1 MGLLYDTLLA
11 VHDIHAGRQS
21 SGVRAV
27 ADELSVD
34 GVYALCG
41 FACRLIFAEVNHRV
55 NARRGAI
62 CHTVEVQAHRLYQR
76 SARRFKPTAK
86 SAQPSHTRCGAIHIA
101 IVKEEAALQ
110 VVATRNNVTVEER
123 KPAVVVGILVF
134 ELLLVFCAEGASK
147 RSVHLHRAVT
157 SHAIHPFCGPSF
169 GVEV

>member
-11 VHDIHAGRQS
+11 VQDIHAGRQA

-41 FACRLIFAEVNHRV
+41 FACRLIFAEVYHRV

-62 CHTVEVQAHRLYQR
+62 CHTVEIQAHRLYQR
-76 SARRFKPTAK
+76 SARRFEPTAE
-86 SAQPSHTRCGAIHIA
+86 SAQTAWTCCGAIHIA
-101 IVKEEAALQ
+101 IVEEEATLE
-110 VVATRNNVTVEER
+110 VVATRNDVTVEEL

-134 ELLLVFCAEGASK
+134 ELLLVCRAEGASK
-147 RSVHLHRAVT
+147 RSVRLHRAVT
-157 SHAIHPFCGPSF
+157 IHDVHLFCGPSV